1 MLGKKELIIVVIIVV
16 VIIILIAVKG
26 MPAKTPAPATKAEY
40 LDAAP
45 AAGIP
50 SRNVAEALGKTT
62 WTESLK
68 DSEIDE
74 STLDS
79 HRSFVEDATRF
90 SSGANFTSVTD
101 DNTNAAFT
109 NFQGLRRPQHVP
121 IGDSARSIPDID
133 ETVLQRNRAGSWRF

>member
-1 MLGKKELIIVVIIVV
+1 MLGKTELIIVVIIVV
-16 VIIILIAVKG
+16 VIIVIIAVKG
-26 MPAKTPAPATKAEY
+26 MPAKTSPVKAEY

-45 AAGIP
+45 ATEVP
-50 SRNVAEALGKTT
+50 SRNVVEALGKTT

-101 DNTNAAFT
+101 DNTNAVFT

-121 IGDSARSIPDID
+121 IGESARSIPDID
-133 ETVLQRNRAGSWRF
+133 ETVLQRNTQSSWRF

>member
-1 MLGKKELIIVVIIVV
+1 MLGKKELFIVVIIVV
-16 VIIILIAVKG
+16 VIILIIVFKG
-26 MPAKTPAPATKAEY
+26 IPAKTPAAASKAEFM
-40 LDAAP
+40 DQAP
-45 AAGIP
+45 VASVP
-50 SRNVAEALGKTT
+50 SRNIAEALGKTT

-90 SSGANFTSVTD
+90 SSGANFTSIND
-101 DNTNAAFT
+101 DNTNSAFT

-121 IGDSARSIPDID
+121 IGAGARSIPDID
-133 ETVLQRNRAGSWRF
+133 ENVLQRNKPFIF